1 MNSFQVECKN
11 THWDVYDEG
20 ELIQKMV
27 RTLHLFERAALTRH
41 GFTYS
46 QSYVMVNVYRSKNM
60 TMNQLSEKMN
70 LDTSTITRIVATL
83 QRDQYLYRERN
94 PEDRRVI
101 FIRLTEK
108 GEQAAKELLFE
119 LREFYQKLLSNL
131 PSGEE
136 KNVQLSAMHLL
147 RAFEKLK
154 RNCS

>member
-1 MNSFQVECKN
+1 MNSNNVECKN
-11 THWDVYDEG
+11 ALWDVNDDS
-20 ELIQKMV
+20 ELVQKMV

-46 QSYVMVNVYRSKNM
+46 QSYVMVHVYRNKNM
-60 TMNQLSEKMN
+60 TMNQLSAKMN

-108 GEQAAKELLFE
+108 GERAAKELILE
-119 LREFYQKLLSNL
+119 LRGLYQKLLSNL

-147 RAFEKLK
+147 HAFEKLK